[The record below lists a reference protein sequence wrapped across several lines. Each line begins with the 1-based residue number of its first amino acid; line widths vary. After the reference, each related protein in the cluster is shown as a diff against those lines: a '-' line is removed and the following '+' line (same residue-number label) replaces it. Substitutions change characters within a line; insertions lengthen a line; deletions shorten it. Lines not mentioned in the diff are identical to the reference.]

1 MGQHHD
7 FDDGNATGHA
17 TVKAGANGQATSARE
32 TAGAPVKMLA
42 ALTLAVLLAHALV
55 LQGTSVS
62 LRASENKVTRPF
74 STRVIEIKTAPSATD
89 NASDMPTARVA
100 PAPVAGTRKPV
111 ARRSADARPDTV
123 SVTAQTSDS
132 APYSSPD
139 SSPDSAPKNEI
150 NQAFSDVPYT
160 QLAINT
166 EATDVPD
173 AATATATAV
182 GPAPVPIPAASSA
195 QGVAAVAIDPPS
207 ATAAVSTPSA
217 PVALTAY
224 TVPGSVRLKYT
235 VTGGK
240 DNLNYTASGEL
251 LWLQDG
257 NTYEARQEVRAFMLG
272 RRVFTSTGRMTP
284 DGLAP
289 QRYSDKTR
297 NELAAHFDRERQ
309 RVTFSANT
317 PEAALQNGAQDRVSV
332 FVQLASMLAGAPE
345 KYPAGTAINVQIIG
359 PRASEVWAI
368 AVDGEEKLK
377 LPGGELGA
385 IKLTRAARS
394 EFDLKTEFWLAPAL
408 GYLPARIRFTQ
419 VNGDFVDMAWRA
431 SEAP

>member
-1 MGQHHD
+1 MGQHND

-17 TVKAGANGQATSARE
+17 TVKADANGQATSARE
-32 TAGAPVKMLA
+32 TAGAPVKTLA

-89 NASDMPTARVA
+89 NASDMPTASVA
-100 PAPVAGTRKPV
+100 PAPGTGARKPV
-111 ARRSADARPDTV
+111 ARRSADAKPDTA
-123 SVTAQTSDS
+123 SVTVQTSDS
-132 APYSSPD
+132 APNSA
-139 SSPDSAPKNEI
+139 PDSAPKIEI

-160 QLAINT
+160 QLAINK

-173 AATATATAV
+173 AATATATATAV
-182 GPAPVPIPAASSA
+182 GPAPVSIPAASSA

-207 ATAAVSTPSA
+207 ATAAVLTPSA

-377 LPGGELGA
+377 LPGGELSA